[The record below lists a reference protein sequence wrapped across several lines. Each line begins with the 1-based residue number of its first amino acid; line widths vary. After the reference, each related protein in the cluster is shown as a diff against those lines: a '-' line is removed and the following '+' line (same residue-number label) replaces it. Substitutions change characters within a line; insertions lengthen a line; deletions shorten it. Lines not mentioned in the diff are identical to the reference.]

1 MERVGEGL
9 PFRIFCRPLW
19 RVRLGLVRIGGGEED
34 RGRGVSREGGVP
46 EFSHSRFMFTRQIT
60 LSTVHSARQDM
71 K

>member
-1 MERVGEGL
+1 MERTGEGL

-46 EFSHSRFMFTRQIT
+46 DISHSVFTRQIT
-60 LSTVHSARQDM
+60 LSTIHSARQDM

>member
-1 MERVGEGL
+1 MERTGEGL

-34 RGRGVSREGGVP
+34 RGRGECQEKEAFRSFPTLDLCSR
-46 EFSHSRFMFTRQIT
+46 
-60 LSTVHSARQDM
+60 D